1 MNYGIVRRVLGNILK
16 IEAALMLIPIGL
28 SLVWQEFSTA
38 SAFIWS
44 ALITLAVGIV
54 LGTAQA
60 DYTSIRIR
68 EALLI
73 VTLTWVS
80 VAVFAAL
87 PYLFTGTITD
97 ITKALFESVSALTT
111 TGATVIDDVEN
122 LPRGLLFWRSLTLWI
137 GGMGILVLSLTIL
150 PTLGVSGL
158 QIYKAELPGPVADK
172 IVPKLADTA
181 KILYFV
187 YGGMTAL
194 LTVLLIFGGLNFF
207 EALQFSFSTVSTGG
221 FSIYNTS
228 ITRFSS
234 NNFVMFIISGFMI
247 LSGVNFSLFYNLRQ
261 GRFRRVMHNT
271 ELRFYAALLGIAA
284 VAVTLNLYQ
293 NVFSSLFDALKHALL
308 QVSSIITTT
317 GFASTNFDQWP
328 AFSKLIL
335 FLLMFTGASAG
346 STTGAIKLIRVII
359 AGKFI
364 KREIAQLFHSHAVV
378 PITINGQVVPDETIR
393 SVCAFLFLYFA
404 VFAVSSVLLAL
415 EGVGMVSAASAAAA
429 ALGNVG
435 TGFGVV
441 GPTHNY
447 SQFSPAATGLLTILM
462 LLGRLELFAMIAIFT
477 PSFWKQ

>member
-54 LGTAQA
+54 LGTAQT

-111 TGATVIDDVEN
+111 TGATVINDVEN

-207 EALQFSFSTVSTGG
+207 EALQFSF
-221 FSIYNTS
+221 
-228 ITRFSS
+228 
-234 NNFVMFIISGFMI
+234 
-247 LSGVNFSLFYNLRQ
+247 RQ
-261 GRFRRVMHNT
+261 
-271 ELRFYAALLGIAA
+271 
-284 VAVTLNLYQ
+284 
-293 NVFSSLFDALKHALL
+293 
-308 QVSSIITTT
+308 
-317 GFASTNFDQWP
+317 
-328 AFSKLIL
+328 
-335 FLLMFTGASAG
+335 
-346 STTGAIKLIRVII
+346 
-359 AGKFI
+359 
-364 KREIAQLFHSHAVV
+364 
-378 PITINGQVVPDETIR
+378 
-393 SVCAFLFLYFA
+393 
-404 VFAVSSVLLAL
+404 
-415 EGVGMVSAASAAAA
+415 
-429 ALGNVG
+429 
-435 TGFGVV
+435 
-441 GPTHNY
+441 
-447 SQFSPAATGLLTILM
+447 
-462 LLGRLELFAMIAIFT
+462 
-477 PSFWKQ
+477 